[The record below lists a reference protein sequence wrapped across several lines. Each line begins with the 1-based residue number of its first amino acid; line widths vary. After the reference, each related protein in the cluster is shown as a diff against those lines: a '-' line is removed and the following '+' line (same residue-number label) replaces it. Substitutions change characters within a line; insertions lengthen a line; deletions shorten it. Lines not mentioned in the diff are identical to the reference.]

1 MTSFAPLW
9 AAVLAATLATA
20 AQANEAVIRKN
31 LAERLPNLPRI
42 EEVSKTPMEGLWE
55 VRYNQSELFYTDAE
69 GSFLIQGALIDTRS
83 RTNLTEER
91 QNKLSAIAFD
101 QLPLKDAITTV
112 RGNGKRKLAVFSDPN
127 CGFCKRLE
135 RDLSRL
141 NHVTIH
147 IFLYP
152 ILGRDSLAKSERIWC
167 ARNRAQVWENWML
180 RNAEPPAANCDTAA
194 LQRNIAFGQRHQITG
209 TPTTFFADGTR
220 LSGAA
225 GFEAIE
231 QRLVAAAA
239 PAR

>member
-9 AAVLAATLATA
+9 AAALAATLASA

-69 GSFLIQGALIDTRS
+69 GNFLIQGALIDTRA

-127 CGFCKRLE
+127 CGFCKRLDRE
-135 RDLSRL
+135 LAKL
-141 NHVTIH
+141 NDVTIH
-147 IFLYP
+147 TFVVGL
-152 ILGRDSLAKSERIWC
+152 LGQDSQEKARNIWC
-167 ARNRAQVWENWML
+167 AKDRSGAYFGWML
-180 RNAEPPAANCDTAA
+180 NGQAAPAAAPACDAA
-194 LQRNIAFGQRHQITG
+194 AVQRNTEFAGRHRING
-209 TPTTFFADGTR
+209 TPTTFLADGTR
-220 LSGAA
+220 VNGADFA
-225 GFEAIE
+225 RIQQG
-231 QRLVAAAA
+231 LAAL
-239 PAR
+239 R